1 MRRMIIV
8 TAILLLSVAAA
19 ANPFP
24 NGDPKLGKNLHDANC
39 VACHQRLVGGD
50 GSEIYRRIDRK
61 IETPQALRQRIA
73 TCNAMVKAGWSPKDE
88 EHAAAYLNQQYY
100 KFK

>member
-1 MRRMIIV
+1 MKK
-8 TAILLLSVAAA
+8 TTGALLVLLPLAAA

-24 NGDPKLGKNLHDANC
+24 KGDPEIGKTLVEKSC
-39 VACHQRLVGGD
+39 TSCHVRLVGAD
-50 GSEIYRRIDRK
+50 GSDIYTRIDRK
-61 IETPQALRQRIA
+61 INTPQALLQRVA
-73 TCNAMVKAGWSPKDE
+73 TCNAQANARWLPDEE